1 MHGILFKSLKD
12 FVVERHDR
20 EAWDGAL
27 DSAGL
32 TGKVYL
38 PIDTYD
44 DAELRRLVEAVSDRT
59 GGPVGEL
66 QEAFG
71 RYAGGR
77 LLETYGNV
85 ASEEGGA
92 LELIANTETRIHSVL
107 RARDPDIDPPNL
119 TCRRDGDAVR
129 VEYRSERDLC
139 SVAKGIARG
148 VGDHYDEPVAVTESA
163 CMRDGD
169 EHCELVV
176 RTE

>member
-20 EAWDGAL
+20 EAWDEVRA
-27 DSAGL
+27 SAGL
-32 TGKVYL
+32 AGKVYL

-44 DAELRRLVEAVSDRT
+44 GAELRRLVEAASDRT
-59 GGPVGEL
+59 GRPIQEL
-66 QEAFG
+66 LEAFG
-71 RYAGGR
+71 RYTTAR

-85 ASEEGGA
+85 AGEERNA
-92 LELIANTETRIHSVL
+92 LDLIANTETRIHSVL
-107 RARDPDIDPPNL
+107 RARDPSIDPPNL

-129 VEYRSERDLC
+129 VEYRSERELC

-148 VGDHYDEPVAVTESA
+148 VGDHYDEPVVVTEEA
-163 CMRDGD
+163 CMRDGA